1 MVKHIKIRAAHQLL
15 QHIGTLAGQTLVS
28 EDNDKVY
35 AYMTNP
41 ETNNNTAAIYTISTG
56 TWTFFTRFRRSNG
69 Q

>member
-15 QHIGTLAGQTLVS
+15 QHIGTLAVNTLAGQTLVS

-56 TWTFFTRFRRSNG
+56 TWTFFYKI
-69 Q
+69 